1 MERALKLRKIRRDRK
16 AAGVRRKVR
25 GTAEKPRLTVRRS
38 CKQIYVQAVDDL
50 QGVTLAASSTVD
62 AGVRAALSGTKTD
75 AARAVGKDIARRLV
89 EKGVSRAVFDRGWYR
104 YHGRVKALAEGAR
117 EGGLSF

>member
-50 QGVTLAASSTVD
+50 QGITLAASSTVD